1 MDVESLSIR
10 MEMTQTI
17 LAMGELQAS
26 HIAIYLTILFAYIS
40 AAYVAGRKLSRLQ
53 LGVTTFIFLAA
64 SVREVSNIAML
75 GQAIFDMQ
83 SELALLNPEGIAY
96 DAQSSPILF
105 SIWWSVVVWSTGAFA
120 ALVFMWSVRRT
131 KSE

>member
-1 MDVESLSIR
+1 MKVETLSSR
-10 MEMTQTI
+10 MEVTQTI
-17 LAMGELQAS
+17 LAMGDLQAS

-40 AAYVAGRKLSRLQ
+40 AAYVAGNKLTRLQ

-75 GQAIFDMQ
+75 GQAIFDLQ

-105 SIWWSVVVWSTGAFA
+105 STWWSVSVWSTGAFA
-120 ALVFMWSVRRT
+120 ALIFMWSVRHPKT
-131 KSE
+131 E